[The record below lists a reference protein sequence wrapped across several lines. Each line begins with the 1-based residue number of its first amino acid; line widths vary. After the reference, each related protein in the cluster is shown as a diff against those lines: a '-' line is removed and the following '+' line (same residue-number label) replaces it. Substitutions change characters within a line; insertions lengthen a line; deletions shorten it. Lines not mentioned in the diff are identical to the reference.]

1 MRPTIENQFTF
12 DCIAGTIKNIRKTL
26 EIQGDILRTISIKGS
41 KKKNRFLL
49 HKQKDEMGR
58 KAPTPTVPHE
68 ELIMTY
74 CRNSQRE

>member
-26 EIQGDILRTISIKGS
+26 KIQGDILRTISIKGLK

-58 KAPTPTVPHE
+58 KAPTHTVPHE
-68 ELIMTY
+68 ELIMTL
-74 CRNSQRE
+74 